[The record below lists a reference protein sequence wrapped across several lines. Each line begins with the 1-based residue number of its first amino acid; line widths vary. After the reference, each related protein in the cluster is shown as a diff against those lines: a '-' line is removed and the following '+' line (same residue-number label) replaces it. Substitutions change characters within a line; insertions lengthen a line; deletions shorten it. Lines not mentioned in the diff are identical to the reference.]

1 MKNFVNDNNFDG
13 YLKLM
18 TLSTTY
24 GDNITI
30 QAMTE
35 NFNIQ
40 ILVVSTLGSDGTRLI
55 IFHAHILSKNTVILC
70 R

>member
-1 MKNFVNDNNFDG
+1 MKNFVNDNNFDE

-18 TLSTTY
+18 TLPKTY

-30 QAMTE
+30 QAMAE

-55 IFHAHILSKNTVILC
+55 ICHAHVLSTNTVILC